1 MLCVFD
7 VKILS
12 HASAKKQTKTNK
24 KLTRQKRFQISHFDG
39 SFSNEI
45 MAVKRLSLSRITDLI
60 ITVFARPGVNGC
72 GCQMVQIQL
81 PVGNGADL

>member
-1 MLCVFD
+1 MPVQ
-7 VKILS
+7 KN
-12 HASAKKQTKTNK
+12 KKNKNKNK
-24 KLTRQKRFQISHFDG
+24 KLTRQKRFRISHSDG